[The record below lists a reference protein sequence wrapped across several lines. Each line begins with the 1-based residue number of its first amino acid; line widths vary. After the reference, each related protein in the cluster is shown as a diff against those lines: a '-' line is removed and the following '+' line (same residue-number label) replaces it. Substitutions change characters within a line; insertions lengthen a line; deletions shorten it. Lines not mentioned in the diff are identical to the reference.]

1 MEYYLTTKKN
11 EIMPFVGAWV
21 QLEMIIRSEI
31 RQKEIL
37 YITYIWNLKHDTN
50 KISKKRNRLTDTE
63 NRPVVAN
70 GVAWGRE
77 GWGVWDS

>member
-1 MEYYLTTKKN
+1 MDRPKDYHTKQSK
-11 EIMPFVGAWV
+11 
-21 QLEMIIRSEI
+21 SE
-31 RQKEIL
+31 KEIQTPHD
-37 YITYIWNLKHDTN
+37 ITYIWNLKHDTN